1 MHFKLLLPGVVL
13 LATAAPA
20 LAEPWDFVLVNKTG
34 KTIKLVEVAQ
44 AGSGDWKKDI
54 RDEEIRG
61 ELNIKPG
68 ADYTVHFE
76 KDDKI
81 CKYDV
86 RLTLDGEDTP
96 ITWSG
101 FDTCKYAFGDFALSN
116 GVPSVK
122 GS

>member
-1 MHFKLLLPGVVL
+1 MRFKLLLGTVL
-13 LATAAPA
+13 LVSAVPA
-20 LAEPWDFVLVNKTG
+20 LAEQWDFVLVNKTG
-34 KTIKLVEVAQ
+34 KTIKLVEIAQ
-44 AGSGDWKKDI
+44 AGSGAWKKDI

-61 ELNIKPG
+61 EWNIKPG

-76 KDDKI
+76 KGDNV

-86 RLTLDGEDTP
+86 RLTFDGEDTP
-96 ITWSG
+96 VTWPG
-101 FDTCKYAFGDFALSN
+101 FDTCKYAFGDFMLTN